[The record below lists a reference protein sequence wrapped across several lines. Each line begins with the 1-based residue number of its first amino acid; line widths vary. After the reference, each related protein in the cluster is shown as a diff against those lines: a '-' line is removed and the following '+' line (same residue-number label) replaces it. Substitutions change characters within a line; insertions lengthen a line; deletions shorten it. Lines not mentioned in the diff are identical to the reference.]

1 MDNADFS
8 DAEVTITEDGNAVPV
23 SFSEREATGLGLNSI
38 VFVPFNLFAFG
49 DRPDLNDAWE
59 RPQQDRTFR
68 VTISNIKRAP
78 ERSYTYE
85 VTVFNPMQ
93 SAEALA
99 EGRASVVLTD
109 EGEFF
114 AVSASDV
121 PHASRYE
128 FKAGK
133 SLPFDTHWG
142 AEADV
147 DWIEIDSAGSYE
159 VVSSLRASEGER
171 AFHLAHTTTHD
182 ETITFNQW
190 VVPSESS
197 LLHFDEFIGPRSTDQ
212 VRLIQVSTDRGR
224 AWQTVF
230 RDASSYSL
238 LFGRPDDCASDFLKP
253 ISRPAP

>member
-1 MDNADFS
+1 MDFL
-8 DAEVTITEDGNAVPV
+8 P
-23 SFSEREATGLGLNSI
+23 SFSVIPRKTFLGLDKSKGHCFTLRKAITPQYIEYFMLNEKNLQTPI
-38 VFVPFNLFAFG
+38 VFV
-49 DRPDLNDAWE
+49 
-59 RPQQDRTFR
+59 
-68 VTISNIKRAP
+68 
-78 ERSYTYE
+78 
-85 VTVFNPMQ
+85 
-93 SAEALA
+93 
-99 EGRASVVLTD
+99 TD

-114 AVSASDV
+114 AVSACDV

-212 VRLIQVSTDRGR
+212 VRLIQVSTDQGR